1 MNRMIVTNNKGTEGK
16 KKNRTENRGKNRG
29 SKKNTYENR
38 ILIKFNSIN
47 LIHQANA
54 NQIIIVTTNDVQF
67 ERSFKCTRDSSIKS
81 IPKLF
86 EITN

>member
-38 ILIKFNSIN
+38 MNAKKEGVKGKMKWMNEEWSGGGVN
-47 LIHQANA
+47 L
-54 NQIIIVTTNDVQF
+54 
-67 ERSFKCTRDSSIKS
+67 
-81 IPKLF
+81 
-86 EITN
+86 